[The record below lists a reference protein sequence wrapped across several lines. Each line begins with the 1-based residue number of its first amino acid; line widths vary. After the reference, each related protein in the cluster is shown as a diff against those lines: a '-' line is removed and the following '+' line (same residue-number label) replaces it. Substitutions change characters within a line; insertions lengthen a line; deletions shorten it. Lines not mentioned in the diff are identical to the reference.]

1 MPDSLRPHELPGSSV
16 HGISQTGILEWV
28 AIPFFR
34 GSSQPRDQTG
44 VSGNSCISGNSCLVE
59 WVLHHSCHLESQ
71 SDLARPGVGGGVSR
85 LQDTRTTSEQD
96 AFFQTEI
103 QSCYQRSTNS
113 CFPYMNINSICGLP
127 PATTNSQ
134 SPAGWVRGKGA
145 RPKRKGRYVCKQ
157 LTHSHC
163 TAETST
169 AL

>member
-1 MPDSLRPHELPGSSV
+1 MPAELPGKPCYLLSCVQLFATHELPGSSV

-59 WVLHHSCHLESQ
+59 WVLHYSCHLESQ

-113 CFPYMNINSICGLP
+113 CFPYMNINSICGVFQRQQQILN
-127 PATTNSQ
+127 AQ
-134 SPAGWVRGKGA
+134 QAGLGGRERGP
-145 RPKRKGRYVCKQ
+145 RGRGDIY
-157 LTHSHC
+157 T
-163 TAETST
+163 
-169 AL
+169 